1 MGSALSDTCC
11 FSTVSTTMRADPHL
25 RYRSDS
31 NKKKKR
37 MNLSPLVCAR
47 FKGLI
52 PSEIDQDLT
61 PPRIGNEGSGAIA
74 RGRSAQASA
83 GEAGERKDRGGRLA
97 DGWRPRREMRSTA
110 NVSQTLRGTEW
121 KSLLKRLPK
130 ARRIYHA
137 GKKLNEFAA
146 LTLVRCPVVNPNADY
161 MQGLTPLALATWKES
176 RLEYDR
182 RGIVG
187 SSLSNTCCFSE

>member
-1 MGSALSDTCC
+1 M
-11 FSTVSTTMRADPHL
+11 
-25 RYRSDS
+25 
-31 NKKKKR
+31 
-37 MNLSPLVCAR
+37 
-47 FKGLI
+47 
-52 PSEIDQDLT
+52 
-61 PPRIGNEGSGAIA
+61 
-74 RGRSAQASA
+74 ASC
-83 GEAGERKDRGGRLA
+83 GWLA
-97 DGWRPRREMRSTA
+97 ARREMRSTA

-187 SSLSNTCCFSE
+187 SSLSNTCCFSRVSTTMRADPHLRYRRDSNKKKKPMSLSPLVCARFKS